1 MNIDTVKIEIIDW
14 ITGLNDPQLIKK
26 ILSLKSEKSADKVFT
41 KRIFGS
47 GKHLIDFISDD
58 FNEPIDVFKDYEK

>member
-26 ILSLKSEKSADKVFT
+26 ILSLSKSLEIITNDNQIQRYFA
-41 KRIFGS
+41 
-47 GKHLIDFISDD
+47 
-58 FNEPIDVFKDYEK
+58 